1 MQKFKR
7 HSVAQQRIRIRQ
19 YYWLKENKSL
29 KTNAGTSNEKQ
40 TN

>member
-7 HSVAQQRIRIRQ
+7 HSVAQQKARIRQ